1 MVSIQ
6 FGLNAALRATRIF
19 DLMSEYGVTRIR
31 IGPMKVARRA
41 GMPAL
46 LLLALTLGG
55 CASTIADLPMVGTPA
70 GAPARPAKPGE
81 YLPIHDLPTS
91 REGTAMAPT
100 EQAKIQAELIAAR
113 DRQAVVLPPAAATP
127 AKSAGK

>member
-6 FGLNAALRATRIF
+6 FGLNAALRAMLIF
-19 DLMSEYGVTRIR
+19 DLMSEYGVKRIR

-70 GAPARPAKPGE
+70 GAPARPAKPG
-81 YLPIHDLPTS
+81 
-91 REGTAMAPT
+91 
-100 EQAKIQAELIAAR
+100 
-113 DRQAVVLPPAAATP
+113 
-127 AKSAGK
+127 